1 MLTDD
6 DGDDYDCVL
15 LWKMAD
21 LRKHYRSNYF
31 HCLSPTKSLAVAV
44 NSNEWEDVSRVN
56 VDGPDLLMAAWV
68 SRKCTLPSSFERID
82 ILVGMDSFNRVL
94 GTVTELEAPT
104 VNGEPLPLLLPP
116 ELLACSCMAWFLE
129 FFKRFPSSRFLPRAD
144 FEEHTFVNIATIK
157 NILYR
162 LSIRVERTDK
172 VKYRKTSTASGK
184 FMRNER
190 VLIYASN
197 SKRKSQRKYFQKA
210 KSQNYISENPLDLVM
225 PSKMAHIISTCEE
238 KQKKKRSENRN
249 DEKHDCS

>member
-44 NSNEWEDVSRVN
+44 NSSEWEDVSRVN

-68 SRKCTLPSSFERID
+68 SRKCTLPSSLERID

-144 FEEHTFVNIATIK
+144 FEERWSTFAGKFPCRVRPDISSSSSAAPSAG
-157 NILYR
+157 L
-162 LSIRVERTDK
+162 LSNALSLRVELVVSSNLFRQ
-172 VKYRKTSTASGK
+172 VKG
-184 FMRNER
+184 N
-190 VLIYASN
+190 
-197 SKRKSQRKYFQKA
+197 
-210 KSQNYISENPLDLVM
+210 IS
-225 PSKMAHIISTCEE
+225 
-238 KQKKKRSENRN
+238 KKRNRKVTLAKIPWTSVAPQ
-249 DEKHDCS
+249 DALHGILEMRWSQIDGFK